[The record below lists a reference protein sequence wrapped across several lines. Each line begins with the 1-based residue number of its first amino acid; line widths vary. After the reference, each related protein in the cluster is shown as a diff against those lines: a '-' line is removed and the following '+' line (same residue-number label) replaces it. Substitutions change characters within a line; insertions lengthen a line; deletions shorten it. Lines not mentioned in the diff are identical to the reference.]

1 MESTD
6 YLAKKVSPFAK
17 RLVEEYIKGG
27 MRSAEKAY
35 LILRPNVSREGARN
49 SGCRILRDPFVKAYL
64 TELVKPDEKAQASAV
79 EKYIARTEAVFK
91 DAREEKKHLAALK
104 CIEIGAKLEG
114 AFGKEESDMQQY
126 LKFRESVSSKRP
138 QPQVQ
143 AQKVEVTVNV
153 TGASPRVDMTA
164 EIPSTKPEDL
174 CVVNP

>member
-35 LILRPNVSREGARN
+35 LVLRPTVSRKGARN

-91 DAREEKKHLAALK
+91 DAREDKKHLAALK

-138 QPQVQ
+138 QVQ

-164 EIPSTKPEDL
+164 EVPSTKPEDL